1 LVLQKKKNLKFYN
14 MKTKVLLLALL
25 IPVFSIQLQ
34 AQKRSSVQA
43 TSSEISD
50 NLDLRA
56 VASIFGEARDLQDF
70 ERRLNDPDAQI
81 SNLDLN
87 DDQEVDYL
95 RVIET
100 VENRTHLII
109 VQAVLDRDVYQDVA
123 TIDVE
128 KDQYNKVHVQV
139 VGDTYLYGANYI
151 YEPVYYTT
159 PVLYASFWRPS
170 YRPYCSTWNWGYYP
184 SYYRAWNP
192 FPVFRYRNN
201 INISLNFNN
210 NYNYVNYRRS
220 NQAIVLYNSR
230 RSNGYERQHPHYS
243 FSHRNATVT
252 NRYELDRQRSSRGNV
267 TYANRRTS
275 SENRYNTNASRNTQG
290 SDRIA
295 TPRGSSNDRS
305 TANGSYSN
313 RSNRTTDDIGRNSRV
328 DAPSR
333 STRGSLETRSEASN
347 RNTPSR
353 ARENEGATVENRT
366 SNPRSGRIENR
377 SYGSSRDERNTM
389 GERSQN
395 RTFSQ
400 NRVENSSSNRNSNA
414 TPASRDNSRGNAPQR
429 TENQRGNS
437 GRGENRR
444 S

>member
-1 LVLQKKKNLKFYN
+1 

-34 AQKRSSVQA
+34 AQNRSSVQA

-151 YEPVYYTT
+151 YEPVYYST
-159 PVLYASFWRPS
+159 PLLYASFWRPS

-267 TYANRRTS
+267 SYANRRTS
-275 SENRYNTNASRNTQG
+275 TENRYNTNASRNTKG
-290 SDRIA
+290 TDRIA

-313 RSNRTTDDIGRNSRV
+313 RSNRTTDVIGSTSRV
-328 DAPSR
+328 DVPNRGTRNSYEARNTTSNRSFPSR
-333 STRGSLETRSEASN
+333 GQENGSSTVD
-347 RNTPSR
+347 SR
-353 ARENEGATVENRT
+353 A
-366 SNPRSGRIENR
+366 SSPRSGRIENR
-377 SYGSSRDERNTM
+377 SSSPNRDERNSI
-389 GERSQN
+389 GERGQN

-400 NRVENSSSNRNSNA
+400 NRVENSSSSRSTNA
-414 TPASRDNSRGNAPQR
+414 TPAPRENGRANVPQR
-429 TENQRGNS
+429 IENQRGNS

>member
-1 LVLQKKKNLKFYN
+1 
-14 MKTKVLLLALL
+14 MKPKVLLLALL
-25 IPVFSIQLQ
+25 IPVFSLQIQ
-34 AQKRSSVQA
+34 AQRRSSVQA

-70 ERRLNDPDAQI
+70 ERQLNDPDLQI

-87 DDQEVDYL
+87 NDNQVDYL

-128 KDQYNKVHVQV
+128 RDQFNKVHVQV
-139 VGDTYLYGANYI
+139 IGDSFLYGNNYI
-151 YEPVYYTT
+151 YEPVYYRT
-159 PVLYASFWRPS
+159 PVLYASFWRPT

-184 SYYRAWNP
+184 RYYRAWNP

-201 INISLNFNN
+201 ITINLNINN

-230 RSNGYERQHPHYS
+230 RSNGYERLHPSYS
-243 FSHRNATVT
+243 FSNRNASVS
-252 NRYELDRQRSSRGNV
+252 NRYELDQQRTNRGTV
-267 TYANRRTS
+267 AYANRRTTS
-275 SENRYNTNASRNTQG
+275 DSRISNNE
-290 SDRIA
+290 SRSA
-295 TPRGSSNDRS
+295 TSNDRS
-305 TANGSYSN
+305 SNRRGSIASRSTSTNRSNPTEANSRSNENNRSSQIDYSN
-313 RSNRTTDDIGRNSRV
+313 RGSRSASEARNQSSNRAISSPDTERSRPATSSRNSEF
-328 DAPSR
+328 PSR
-333 STRGSLETRSEASN
+333 RSESSNYSTRGS
-347 RNTPSR
+347 
-353 ARENEGATVENRT
+353 ENNT
-366 SNPRSGRIENR
+366 SNN
-377 SYGSSRDERNTM
+377 
-389 GERSQN
+389 RSQN
-395 RTFSQ
+395 RSYSENKIERNSS
-400 NRVENSSSNRNSNA
+400 NRSSSNASTAREGGRAPA
-414 TPASRDNSRGNAPQR
+414 TSQ

-437 GRGENRR
+437 GRNENRR